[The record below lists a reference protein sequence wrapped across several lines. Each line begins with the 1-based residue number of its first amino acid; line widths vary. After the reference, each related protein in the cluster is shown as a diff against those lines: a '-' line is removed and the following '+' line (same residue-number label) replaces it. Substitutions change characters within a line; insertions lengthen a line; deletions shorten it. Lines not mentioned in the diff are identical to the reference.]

1 MSVEQF
7 AQENNQQSEPAP
19 ASTPAPHPQSTLE
32 PSLATVSLPLADEDQ
47 ARADFYALFARLLLA
62 PPDAALLGALA
73 QAEPISAVGEFA
85 LEDAWLALTQAASVV
100 DEGAVRDEFSALFE
114 AIGNPLL
121 NPNGSWYLAGHLNDV
136 PLANLRQ
143 DLARLRLARAPG
155 VGDFEDHLGALCETM
170 RVLVAGAPGIARRP
184 LGVQKTF
191 FEAHIR
197 PWYAACLADLAAAEP
212 ANFYRVVARVVDA
225 FLSIEAQAFAVLD
238 ALDPIAA

>member
-1 MSVEQF
+1 MSVQQF
-7 AQENNQQSEPAP
+7 SEDNNQQSDSARQP
-19 ASTPAPHPQSTLE
+19 ASE
-32 PSLATVSLPLADEDQ
+32 PVLATVSLPLADEDQ

-62 PPDAALLGALA
+62 PPDAALLGALG

-100 DEGAVRDEFSALFE
+100 DEDAVRQEFSALFE
-114 AIGNPLL
+114 GIGNPLL
-121 NPNGSWYLAGHLNDV
+121 NLNGSWYLTGHLNDV
-136 PLANLRQ
+136 PLAKLRQ
-143 DLARLRLARAPG
+143 DLMRLGLARAPG
-155 VGDFEDHLGALCETM
+155 VGDFEDHLGAVCETM
-170 RVLVAGAPGIARRP
+170 RVLVAGAPGISRRP
-184 LGVQKTF
+184 LAAQKQF